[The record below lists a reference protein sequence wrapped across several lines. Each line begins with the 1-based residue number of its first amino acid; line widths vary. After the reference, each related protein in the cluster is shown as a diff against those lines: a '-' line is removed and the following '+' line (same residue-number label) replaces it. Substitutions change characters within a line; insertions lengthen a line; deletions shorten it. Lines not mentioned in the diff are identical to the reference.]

1 MFGLGKK
8 KQGSTIEFHIKG
20 MHCSAC
26 SMNIDGTLED
36 LDGVIEA
43 STSYA
48 KGVAH
53 VVYDPTKIQP
63 SQMKQ
68 AIEKL
73 EYTVAE

>member
-1 MFGLGKK
+1 MFGFSKK
-8 KQGSTIEFHIKG
+8 KQGTEIEFHIKG

-48 KGVAH
+48 KGVAR
-53 VVYDPTKIQP
+53 VTYDPTKIQP
-63 SQMKQ
+63 SQRKE

-73 EYTVAE
+73 EYTVAD